1 MQLHDLKRKTPQKGS
16 KRIGRGRASGK
27 GKTSG
32 RGTKGQNARAGHKK
46 RPEIREQL
54 KKIPKLRGRGVH
66 GLTSIQ
72 TKPLVVNVSTL
83 EALFSANDTV
93 NFATLRERGVLR
105 TRKGAVSA
113 VKILGDGEL
122 TKKLTVVGCM
132 VSGSAREKIE
142 KAGGSVAPSSH
153 S

>member
-1 MQLHDLKRKTPQKGS
+1 MQLNELKRKTPNKGS

-32 RGTKGQNARAGHKK
+32 RGTKGQKARAGHKIW
-46 RPEIREQL
+46 PNVREQL

-72 TKPLVVNVSTL
+72 AKPSVINVASLEKFFAAGDAVNPK
-83 EALFSANDTV
+83 AL
-93 NFATLRERGVLR
+93 LERGLVR
-105 TRKGAVSA
+105 ARVGATPM

-122 TKKLTVVGCM
+122 SKKLAVTQCVV
-132 VSGSAREKIE
+132 SASARAKIE
-142 KAGGSVAPSSH
+142 KAGGSVQ
-153 S
+153 

>member
-1 MQLHDLKRKTPQKGS
+1 MQLHELKRKTPQKGS

-27 GKTSG
+27 GKTAG

-46 RPEIREQL
+46 RPEVREQL

-72 TKPLVVNVSTL
+72 AKPSVVNVSAL
-83 EALFSANDTV
+83 EALFVAGEAV
-93 NFATLRERGVLR
+93 NPTTLMERGIVQAR
-105 TRKGAVSA
+105 RGKTAV
-113 VKILGDGEL
+113 VKILGDGEI
-122 TKKLTVVGCM
+122 TKKLLVTGCA

-142 KAGGSVAPSSH
+142 KAGGTVN
-153 S
+153 

>member
-1 MQLHDLKRKTPQKGS
+1 MQLHELQRKTPQKAS

-46 RPEIREQL
+46 RPEVREQL
-54 KKIPKLRGRGVH
+54 KKLPKLRGRGIH

-72 TKPLVVNVSTL
+72 DKPSVVNVSAL
-83 EALFSANDTV
+83 EAVFAAGDAV
-93 NFATLRERGVLR
+93 NPATLQERGVVQAR
-105 TRKGAVSA
+105 RGKKAV
-113 VKILGDGEL
+113 VKILGTGEL
-122 TKKLTVVGCM
+122 SKKLVVTGCA

-142 KAGGSVAPSSH
+142 KAGGSVA
-153 S
+153 

>member
-1 MQLHDLKRKTPQKGS
+1 MQLHDLKRKTENKGS
-16 KRIGRGRASGK
+16 KRVGRGNASGK
-27 GKTSG
+27 GKTAG

-54 KKIPKLRGRGVH
+54 KKLPKLRGRGVH
-66 GLTSIQ
+66 SLKSFVERPSVI
-72 TKPLVVNVSTL
+72 NVSAL

-93 NFATLRERGVLR
+93 TPAALLERGAIR
-105 TRKGAVSA
+105 GRKGKTPA

-122 TKKLTVVGCM
+122 SKKLSVSGCA

-142 KAGGSVAPSSH
+142 KAGGSIN
-153 S
+153 